1 MELNRNRATGF
12 FERRV
17 GLGLINFVSDS
28 SPLIVACSGGPDSSA
43 ALIAVVRVRERAG
56 GGEVVAATF
65 DHGLR
70 PQVENDADIE
80 FVQTLAGK
88 MGVRSVVGK
97 ATEGFGTSEAAAR
110 KARYIWLG
118 RVALEMSARAC
129 VSGHTLNDQAETVLL
144 RLARGTGLTGASSM
158 TNDAPWPFTLSGSTA
173 GCDLPSLRLL
183 RPLLNLRRQEI
194 EEYLDALGLDA
205 EGLNPRLDLSNE
217 TLEFS
222 RNRVRH
228 RVLPELRRLNPRVEE
243 ALAGFARRARRD
255 DLALEAW
262 AEAEWERLVYV
273 GRSEVVIDR
282 HSLYELPQAVAM
294 RILRRAGKQLG
305 LALDSSQLE
314 ALWNASSTSGVKLK
328 LAGGAAFTDATDLRF
343 LRYVSALVD

>member
-1 MELNRNRATGF
+1 M
-12 FERRV
+12 
-17 GLGLINFVSDS
+17 
-28 SPLIVACSGGPDSSA
+28 
-43 ALIAVVRVRERAG
+43 
-56 GGEVVAATF
+56 
-65 DHGLR
+65 
-70 PQVENDADIE
+70 
-80 FVQTLAGK
+80 
-88 MGVRSVVGK
+88 
-97 ATEGFGTSEAAAR
+97 EGFGTSEAAAR

-118 RVALEMSARAC
+118 EVALEMGARAC
-129 VSGHTLNDQAETVLL
+129 VTGHTLNDQAETVLL

-158 TNDAPWPFTLSGSTA
+158 TNDAPWPFALSGSTTD
-173 GCDLPSLRLL
+173 CDLPSLRLL
-183 RPLLNLRRQEI
+183 RPLLNLRRQEV

-205 EGLNPRLDLSNE
+205 EGLNPRLDPSNE

-262 AEAEWERLVYV
+262 AEAEWERLVSV
-273 GRSEVVIDR
+273 RRSDVVIDR
-282 HSLYELPQAVAM
+282 HSLYELPQAVAI

-314 ALWNASSTSGVKLK
+314 ALWNASSTSGVQLK

-343 LRYVSALVD
+343 LRYVSSVVD